1 MALQPG
7 PSEPKAP
14 IIILQA
20 RCVVLNSGFA
30 SQFRD
35 LHMLYDK
42 GKQEQPR
49 ISQEVEDT
57 HEKKEKQLAAFLKTN
72 QESAQCEETI
82 SSAFADFLME

>member
-1 MALQPG
+1 
-7 PSEPKAP
+7 
-14 IIILQA
+14 
-20 RCVVLNSGFA
+20 
-30 SQFRD
+30 
-35 LHMLYDK
+35 MLYDK
-42 GKQEQPR
+42 GKQEQPG